1 MSIMHKWRKPG
12 TMVNLPRRCRP
23 TKMTPRAYV
32 QPIQEVTKELRTTK
46 KQTQKT
52 QTNTH
57 ITKSCQKQNPLQ
69 AFVKIFCGLTRQ
81 MQKCW
86 EDWSPIPS
94 GVKYFHKKKPLCQRS
109 NMMVVGLEIWSCFAA
124 SGPGLALT
132 DEP

>member
-1 MSIMHKWRKPG
+1 MSKAPENHSMSIIHKWRKPG
-12 TMVNLPRRCRP
+12 TMVNLPRRFLP

-32 QPIQEVTKELRTTK
+32 QLIQEVTTELRTTK

-52 QTNTH
+52 HTH
-57 ITKSCQKQNPLQ
+57 ITNSCQKQNQLDATQ

-94 GVKYFHKKKPLCQRS
+94 GVKYFHKKEHCAKGQ
-109 NMMVVGLEIWSCFAA
+109 
-124 SGPGLALT
+124 T
-132 DEP
+132 